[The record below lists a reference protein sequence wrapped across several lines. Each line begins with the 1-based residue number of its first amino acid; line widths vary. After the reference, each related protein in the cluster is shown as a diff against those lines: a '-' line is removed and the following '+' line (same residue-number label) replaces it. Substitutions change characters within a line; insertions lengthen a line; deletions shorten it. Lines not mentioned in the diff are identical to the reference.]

1 MSEYL
6 EFKTQIT
13 RKDELVLALGDMG
26 FTSQQIE
33 IHTDPQTLYGWHG
46 EKRPEKSE
54 VIIRRKYVGAAA
66 NDLGF
71 TKQADGTYK
80 AIISANE
87 RTCGYNA
94 AWLNRLNQ
102 NYAAHVIRRKAKAK
116 GYRVT
121 ETKVDGKIQMTLR
134 K

>member
-26 FTSQQIE
+26 FTTKQIE
-33 IHTDPQTLYGWHG
+33 VHADPQTLYGWHG

-54 VIIRRKYVGAAA
+54 VIIRRQHVGGAA

-71 TKQADGTYK
+71 TKQPDGTYK

-94 AWLNRLNQ
+94 AWLDRLNQ
-102 NYAAHVIRRKAKAK
+102 NYMAHVIRKKAKVK

-121 ETKVDGKIQMTLR
+121 EEKIGGKIQMTLR